1 MQHGDS
7 NAETAIAL
15 PIQALKVS
23 PSAPSPVGTRAIP
36 LGKAWTWLGVSS
48 LILLFAAIWTVI
60 KPYLGLVH
68 DARLYALQTAAKLKP
83 DIFLGDLFLRYGSQ
97 DSFTVFPWV
106 YAPLAQVLGLEHAAA
121 VLTFVAAIVWLSVG
135 FLIARELSGT
145 RLALLALGLLIVTP
159 GWYGGFEVFQ
169 IGEMF
174 LSARLPAEVFAL
186 GALLAYLRR
195 KYVLAMMLC
204 AGSALIH
211 PLMAIPVI
219 GVILLAAVRE
229 HLGAHF
235 FRASLVA
242 AFAVPI
248 VMAAAMP
255 IGSVDPNGEW
265 LSVLRTRSP
274 FLFPGDWRSFDWQV
288 HILTWVTLFI
298 GSRVLA
304 DSRSSNLA
312 TCAAWVGLTGVALA
326 IVAAAWPDQPAL
338 LMAQPWRWMWVS
350 RFLSIIMLPLVIFDL
365 WRRGPNTSE
374 RTACLF
380 LVSGWL
386 LAESIGGL
394 VGLIAFAVVATQ
406 DRFSPSLRRSAH
418 VGAAVVLFAS
428 VIGTGIASLQFAG
441 YSLDNNE
448 DPAWVQAAMRFL
460 GEAPTAALVVTAG
473 WAVVVLGRS
482 RIGLVAFAA
491 VGIAA
496 ATAVGPRAISGWST
510 SEYSAATFEAFSPWR
525 KIIPPDAEVL
535 WLGGDPMATWLLL
548 ERRSYLS
555 FDQLAGVLYS
565 PRMLPELQR
574 RTRALSSLTSPDW
587 WTGADGSLEAKP
599 KDLTPGILAKIC
611 EAPGLNYVV
620 SDRGIGG
627 AVSHIQWPFWEI
639 EYYLYAC
646 RPTTAAGAD
655 RESTDT

>member
-15 PIQALKVS
+15 PTQAPTVW
-23 PSAPSPVGTRAIP
+23 PAAPSPLETRAIRLP
-36 LGKAWTWLGVSS
+36 RVWTWLGVSS
-48 LILLFAAIWTVI
+48 LLLLFASIWTVV

-106 YAPLAQVLGLEHAAA
+106 YAPLAQILGLEHAAA
-121 VLTFVAAIVWLSVG
+121 VLTFVAAIAWLSLG
-135 FLIARELSGT
+135 FLIARELSGA

-159 GWYGGFEVFQ
+159 GWYGGYEVFQ

-186 GALLAYLRR
+186 GALLAHLRR
-195 KYVLAMMLC
+195 KYVLALVLC
-204 AGSALIH
+204 GGSALIH
-211 PLMAIPVI
+211 PLMAIPVT
-219 GVILLAAVRE
+219 GAILLATVRE
-229 HLGAHF
+229 HLGARVA
-235 FRASLVA
+235 RAALVA
-242 AFAVPI
+242 AFAVI
-248 VMAAAMP
+248 ILMAVTMP
-255 IGSVDPNGEW
+255 IGSIDPNGDW

-274 FLFPGDWRSFDWQV
+274 FLFPGDWRNLDWQV
-288 HILTWVTLFI
+288 HVLTWVTLFI
-298 GSRVLA
+298 GSQVFA
-304 DSRSSNLA
+304 DSRSGNLA

-350 RFLSIIMLPLVIFDL
+350 RFLSIIMLPLVIYDL
-365 WRRGPNTSE
+365 WRRGPETSE
-374 RTACLF
+374 RTACVF

-386 LAESIGGL
+386 LSESIGGL
-394 VGLIAFAVVATQ
+394 VGLIAFALVAMQ
-406 DRFSPSLRRSAH
+406 DRFSPRLRRAAS
-418 VGAAVVLFAS
+418 VGAAAVLLVS
-428 VIGTGIASLQFAG
+428 MIGTGVTSVQFAG

-448 DPAWVQAAMRFL
+448 DPIWVQAAMRFL
-460 GEAPTAALVVTAG
+460 GEAPSAALVVTAG

-482 RIGLVAFAA
+482 RIGLAAFAA
-491 VGIAA
+491 IAIVA
-496 ATAVGPRAISGWST
+496 ATAVGPRAIRDWST

-525 KIIPPDAEVL
+525 EIVPPDAEIL

-565 PRMLPELQR
+565 PRMLPELQQ

-587 WTGADGSLEAKP
+587 WTGADGSREAKP
-599 KDLTPGILAKIC
+599 KDLTPEILAKIC
-611 EAPGLNYVV
+611 EAPGLSYVV
-620 SDRGIGG
+620 SDRSIGG

-639 EYYLYAC
+639 EYHLYAC
-646 RPTTAAGAD
+646 RPTTAAGAGL
-655 RESTDT
+655 EITDT